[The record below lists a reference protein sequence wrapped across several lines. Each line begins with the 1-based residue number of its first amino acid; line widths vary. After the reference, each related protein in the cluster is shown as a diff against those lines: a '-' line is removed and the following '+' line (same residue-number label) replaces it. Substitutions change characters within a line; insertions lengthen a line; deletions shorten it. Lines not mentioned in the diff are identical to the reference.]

1 MDKNITPETDKVN
14 KEAQK
19 ERLEAYAN
27 KMKELKDKKE
37 KK

>member
-14 KEAQK
+14 KETQK
-19 ERLEAYAN
+19 LRLEAYAN

>member
-19 ERLEAYAN
+19 VRLEAYAN

>member
-19 ERLEAYAN
+19 NRMEAYA
-27 KMKELKDKKE
+27 KKIKELKDKKE

>member
-1 MDKNITPETDKVN
+1 MDKNITPETDKVS
-14 KEAQK
+14 KDVQK
-19 ERLEAYAN
+19 ERLEAYAK

>member
-1 MDKNITPETDKVN
+1 MDKNITPETDKVS
-14 KEAQK
+14 KDAQK
-19 ERLEAYAN
+19 ERLEAYAK